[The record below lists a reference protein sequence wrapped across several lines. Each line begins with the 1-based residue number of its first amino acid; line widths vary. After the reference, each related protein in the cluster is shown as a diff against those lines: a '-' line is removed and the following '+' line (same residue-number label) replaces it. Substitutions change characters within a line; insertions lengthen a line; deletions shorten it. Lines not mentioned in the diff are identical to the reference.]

1 MIEKAMIGLII
12 LILIGIV
19 VVLYLVIRRELN
31 KKTYDLAL
39 YEQKLAAILN
49 ATNDKVAVMSQ
60 TLDKTSST
68 LEDVPS
74 KVFNMI
80 KGSNHTLRGELG
92 EFIQYTRLKADYDT
106 IIPLGDVVDYLCI
119 KFPRPESGVDGSI
132 DFVEVKTNK
141 ARLTM
146 SQKAVRSLVADKKV
160 GWKNVKIQ
168 MSGQECQQD
177 ENDSIG

>member
-39 YEQKLAAILN
+39 YGQKLAAILN